1 MAHTYMIFDFPGE
14 EMAQQA
20 RHKLETWKQAFRLD
34 KKLQYKLDRGEEP
47 EVADPESDEAEQ
59 ETKPAEKS
67 GKGAKAA
74 KAGKAS
80 KSNGKGGKG
89 GKGDSKSDDESDDEV
104 VGIGP
109 VKVLVRLYFSA
120 HEKMSEKRILDKIN
134 GDDLFKN
141 APHRVAGE
149 GKAGFAEALAEFDRL
164 GGADRAFGG

>member
-1 MAHTYMIFDFPGE
+1 MAHIYMIFDFPGE

-34 KKLQYKLDRGEEP
+34 KKLQYKLDR
-47 EVADPESDEAEQ
+47 VAADPESGEAEPK
-59 ETKPAEKS
+59 TTPTEKS

-89 GKGDSKSDDESDDEV
+89 GKGGSNSDDESDDEMADT
-104 VGIGP
+104 GP
-109 VKVLVRLYFSA
+109 VKVLVRLYFSG

-134 GDDLFKN
+134 GDDLFRN
-141 APHRVAGE
+141 APRTVAEE

-164 GGADRAFGG
+164 GGADKAFGG